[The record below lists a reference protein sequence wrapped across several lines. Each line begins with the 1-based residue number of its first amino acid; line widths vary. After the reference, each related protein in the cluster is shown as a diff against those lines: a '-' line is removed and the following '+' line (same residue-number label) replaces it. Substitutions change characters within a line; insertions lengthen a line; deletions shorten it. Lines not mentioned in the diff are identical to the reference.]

1 MSKDSNKIQRK
12 LRPMIHARHYGKQRQ
27 DKQDG
32 RDLQKR
38 RVLNFVNNGEKGCMT
53 LGPALTRI
61 IEGYGL
67 KKMKGPSTRKRE
79 SGYLPEV
86 EMETELKPVA

>member
-12 LRPMIHARHYGKQRQ
+12 LKPIIHARHYSKQRQ

-32 RDLQKR
+32 RGLQKR

-53 LGPALTRI
+53 LGPALTRK

-67 KKMKGPSTRKRE
+67 KELKGPSTTRKRE
-79 SGYLPEV
+79 SGYV
-86 EMETELKPVA
+86 EMETEVKPVA

>member
-1 MSKDSNKIQRK
+1 
-12 LRPMIHARHYGKQRQ
+12 
-27 DKQDG
+27 
-32 RDLQKR
+32 
-38 RVLNFVNNGEKGCMT
+38 MT
-53 LGPALTRI
+53 LGPALTRK

-67 KKMKGPSTRKRE
+67 KKLKGPSTRKKE